1 MSNRGTWILK
11 QLSPNKTIYAT
22 GIKKFQTII
31 DTISL
36 RNEITKRL
44 KEQKNFR
51 IAVTQEGWATWAVIK
66 LQGVT
71 MEEGWGKEY
80 GQFWR
85 YKKD

>member
-1 MSNRGTWILK
+1 MSDRGTWILK
-11 QLSPNKTIYAT
+11 RLSPNKVVYAT
-22 GIKKFQTII
+22 GIKKSQIVT

-51 IAVTQEGWATWAVIK
+51 IAATQEGWATWAVIT

-71 MEEGWGKEY
+71 MEEGWSDAY
-80 GQFWR
+80 GEFYR